1 MPAHNTNYRR
11 TRRRS
16 RMPKR
21 IKRSTIG
28 NRRRGGSGVSRR
40 SHSRQ
45 SPQLQLTP
53 VEALYSPMSHFLP
66 GMNKDEFLRVFAKF
80 IETTDFTEFLK
91 TIPSGRDIPSIDEMK
106 SVMKQI
112 ARELKLKTSING
124 VRFVSTPAVEVL
136 EGGDNKQNQ
145 NGQTGGDLF
154 SDSHL
159 YMMTIVFAFV
169 NLVTLRRQRPVYIAF
184 YIALVI
190 FYFWSL
196 TIYVPRGYY
205 IDLYGAQVQYRYGEI
220 DRRPTFHPTLLSR
233 ILPVAIAAPI
243 PINIIRSIA
252 EKVFYWLGRLISPAA
267 ADDDHLMPQS
277 RVVVPPRRRSLFLTP
292 SDELANLANIPQTN
306 ASLPYSQ
313 NLYHRPPRAASP
325 M

>member
-28 NRRRGGSGVSRR
+28 NRRRGGTVASR
-40 SHSRQ
+40 HLSRQ
-45 SPQLQLTP
+45 SLQQQQQQQQQQLEP
-53 VEALYSPMSHFLP
+53 FKALYLIMSHFLP
-66 GMNKDEFLRVFAKF
+66 DTDEDKFSLVFKNF
-80 IETTDFTEFLK
+80 IKTTDFTEFLK
-91 TIPSGRDIPSIDEMK
+91 TIPSGRDIPSVDKMNA
-106 SVMKQI
+106 VMTQI
-112 ARELKLKTSING
+112 AQELKSKTSING
-124 VRFVSTPAVEVL
+124 DRFVSDPAVEV

-145 NGQTGGDLF
+145 NGQTGGDLP
-154 SDSHL
+154 DSHL
-159 YMMTIVFAFV
+159 YMMTLVFAFV
-169 NLVTLRRQRPVYIAF
+169 NLVTLRSQRPVYIAF

-196 TIYVPRGYY
+196 TIYVPRGFY
-205 IDLYGAQVQYRYGEI
+205 IDHYGAQVQYRYGEI
-220 DRRPTFHPTLLSR
+220 DRRHTFHPTLLSS

-267 ADDDHLMPQS
+267 ADDDHLMQQS
-277 RVVVPPRRRSLFLTP
+277 RVVPSRRRSLYLTQP
-292 SDELANLANIPQTN
+292 PDDNKPYTHS
-306 ASLPYSQ
+306 SLSFA
-313 NLYHRPPRAASP
+313 RSRSP
-325 M
+325 H